1 MASRVLR
8 SAGIGNSNTG
18 ATFLFHET
26 GNQLRVYFGIY
37 SDSCLGNM
45 PPINFRVELKACF
58 CWIKWLTS
66 NIRHN
71 RNNFHLTWEST
82 FLLVHGHRT
91 AWTVFSRPV
100 GVTIRGNLIGL
111 PLLRVVNNS
120 DRWMRKAWE
129 WREASQVVRTCF
141 GTRLWPV
148 GHRLFRSP
156 NSTTIT
162 QVMLSIGPNQ

>member
-1 MASRVLR
+1 MANSVLR

-26 GNQLRVYFGIY
+26 GNQLRVYFGIF

-58 CWIKWLTS
+58 CRIKWLTTEITFIWRE
-66 NIRHN
+66 NRH
-71 RNNFHLTWEST
+71 

-100 GVTIRGNLIGL
+100 GVPIRGNLIGL
-111 PLLRVVNNS
+111 PLLRLVNNS

-129 WREASQVVRTCF
+129 WREASHVVRTRF
-141 GTRLWPV
+141 GTRLSPV